1 MKYVVLLIVLVVV
14 IGIWRSRRDSET
26 ASRTPS
32 SPPAAPPGGPQD
44 ILACAHC
51 GVHIPQAEAL
61 MLGSQ
66 AYCCPEHR
74 QQGPA

>member
-1 MKYVVLLIVLVVV
+1 MKYLVLLIVLVVA
-14 IGIWRSRRDSET
+14 IGIWRSRRDKDGAEAPVRP
-26 ASRTPS
+26 ASPS
-32 SPPAAPPGGPQD
+32 PGGPQD

-51 GVHIPQAEAL
+51 GVHIPKAEAL

-74 QQGPA
+74 SLGPA

>member
-1 MKYVVLLIVLVVV
+1 MKYLVLLIVLVVA
-14 IGIWRSRRDSET
+14 IGIWRSRRAAET
-26 ASRTPS
+26 GPRQPP
-32 SPPAAPPGGPQD
+32 SPPGNPQD

-66 AYCCPEHR
+66 AYCCQEHR
-74 QQGPA
+74 SLGPA